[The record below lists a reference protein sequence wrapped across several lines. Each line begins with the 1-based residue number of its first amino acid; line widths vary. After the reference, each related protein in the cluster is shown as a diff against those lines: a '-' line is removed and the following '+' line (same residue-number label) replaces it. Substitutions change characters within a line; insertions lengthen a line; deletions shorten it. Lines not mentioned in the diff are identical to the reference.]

1 MAGASL
7 TLKDL
12 FLRFGGLVATDNVCL
27 DVPPGELHAII
38 GPNGA
43 GKSTLIA
50 QLGGDRRPNS
60 GTIKFDGEDVTHLP
74 PHLRAARGLGRS
86 FQITRIF
93 REFSALANV
102 ALAVQ
107 VRSGHSMRFWAAA
120 RRQAELTEPAL
131 RILERV
137 GLGSRAHILASDL
150 AHGEKRALEMAIALA
165 VQPRLLLLDEP
176 IAGMGPEEAAK
187 MIALLH
193 QLKGQFTIL
202 LVEHDMDAVFS
213 LADRVSVLVYGK
225 IIATGTPDEIRA
237 NAEVRRAYLGED
249 EAEDA

>member
-7 TLKDL
+7 KLNSL

-27 DVPPGELHAII
+27 DVPAGELHAII

-60 GTIKFDGEDVTHLP
+60 GSIEFDGEDVTHFP
-74 PHLRAARGLGRS
+74 PHVRAARGLGRS
-86 FQITRIF
+86 FQITSVF
-93 REFSALANV
+93 PEFSALANV
-102 ALAVQ
+102 AFAVQ
-107 VRSGHSMRFWAAA
+107 VRSGHSMRFWAQA

-131 RILERV
+131 RILEQV
-137 GLGSRAHILASDL
+137 GLKARAHVVASDL

-165 VQPRLLLLDEP
+165 ARPRLLLLDEP
-176 IAGMGPEEAAK
+176 IAGMGPEEASK
-187 MIALLH
+187 MIALLRE
-193 QLKGQFTIL
+193 LKGAFTIL

-213 LADRVSVLVYGK
+213 LADRISVLVYGK
-225 IIATGTPDEIRA
+225 IVATGTSDEIRA

-249 EAEDA
+249 EVTDA